1 MSFQPRAYSVATD
14 HLTVAKITRRG
25 GRSKCHCGCGKR
37 VTHYLAADG
46 VNMGEGCEF
55 SVWRRLRANRP
66 KRKK

>member
-1 MSFQPRAYSVATD
+1 VSFQPRAYSVATD
-14 HLTVAKITRRG
+14 HLTVVKITRRG